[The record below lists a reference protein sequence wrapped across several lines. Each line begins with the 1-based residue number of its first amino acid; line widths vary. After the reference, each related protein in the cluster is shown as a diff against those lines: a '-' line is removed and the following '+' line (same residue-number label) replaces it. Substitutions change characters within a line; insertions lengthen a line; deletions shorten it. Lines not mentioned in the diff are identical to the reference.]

1 MPTPIEQPQQPIP
14 ESERGPDADPAVA
27 RVSPVLENVPLLGNG
42 QRNGE
47 GAGLN
52 RTERKD
58 GDHRG
63 AELNGMAGGQGES
76 VVTEPA
82 PLSTETPRGEPPLM
96 ELAEP
101 AVPLAAVKIKG
112 RPGGV
117 SVELGE
123 GEWDDLIKLL
133 EERLNAAEGFFRG
146 GRVVLEVGPRP
157 LESKQLRQV
166 RRILEFHEMKLG
178 VVRSTSE
185 RTLQAAL
192 EVGISTSHEEPEGGH
207 EPAVHLPEATPPRPA
222 HYVHR
227 GNLRSGQVLRKTE
240 SIVIIGDV
248 NPGAHVISGGDIM
261 IWGRLRGVAYAG
273 ADGNRKAVVAAL
285 EFAPT
290 QLRIANLTAV
300 APDPKKSRGF
310 WPWKQEPVHRAEI
323 ARVSEG
329 RIVVEPWDDT
339 RPGGPT
345 TLRR

>member
-1 MPTPIEQPQQPIP
+1 MPTPIEQPQQPISEP
-14 ESERGPDADPAVA
+14 ERGPDADPNAA
-27 RVSPVLENVPLLGNG
+27 RVSPVLDSPVLENVSLLGNG
-42 QRNGE
+42 QHNGE
-47 GAGLN
+47 SVGLN
-52 RTERKD
+52 GTERKD
-58 GDHRG
+58 GDHHG

-76 VVTEPA
+76 SPEAPSAEP
-82 PLSTETPRGEPPLM
+82 LL

-117 SVELGE
+117 SVEIGE
-123 GEWDDLIKLL
+123 GEWNDLIKLL

-146 GRVVLEVGPRP
+146 GRVVLEVGSRP
-157 LESKQLRQV
+157 LESSQLRQV

-178 VVRSTSE
+178 VVRSTAE

-192 EVGISTSHEEPEGGH
+192 EVGLSTSHEEAEGVH
-207 EPAVHLPEATPPRPA
+207 EPAVHLPPEVAPPRPA

-248 NPGAHVISGGDIM
+248 NPGAHVISSGDIM
-261 IWGRLRGVAYAG
+261 IWGRLRGIAYAG

-300 APDPKKSRGF
+300 APEPKKSRKF
-310 WPWKQEPVHRAEI
+310 WPWKQEPIPRAEI

-329 RIVVEPWDDT
+329 RIVVEPWDDN